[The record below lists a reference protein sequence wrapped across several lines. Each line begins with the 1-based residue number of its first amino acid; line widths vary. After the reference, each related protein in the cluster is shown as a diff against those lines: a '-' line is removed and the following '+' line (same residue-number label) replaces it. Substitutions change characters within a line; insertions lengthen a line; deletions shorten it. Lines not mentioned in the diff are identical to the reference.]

1 MGGEVFGVT
10 EQEALQPTTPQ
21 QTVEP
26 MASRPSQFFRS
37 PLVAII
43 GFILLQSACAA
54 VTAFSSLRLL
64 IGLGSLAAATA
75 GIKLLVALHA
85 DAIRIPMVLLAL
97 MGSAVNLYVLW
108 RIRSLR
114 ARPASAWRVAPATAK
129 TLRNEAFQI
138 ALSILTLL
146 LVLLEYG
153 LHLYQH
159 GGI

>member
-1 MGGEVFGVT
+1 
-10 EQEALQPTTPQ
+10 
-21 QTVEP
+21 
-26 MASRPSQFFRS
+26 
-37 PLVAII
+37 
-43 GFILLQSACAA
+43 
-54 VTAFSSLRLL
+54 L